1 MGPEVESVSG
11 RKGACES
18 VSRKHFCKT
27 ITAVIVG
34 TFLAGCTAPWMVPEE
49 QGSAELTPGPEQ
61 ALDHDTQT
69 GVDYAFRCGE
79 QYLEIYDG
87 TEFRPVYIHGVN
99 IGSGY
104 PGYYPGELA
113 IPEETY
119 LRWFH
124 EISEMNCNTIR
135 IYTTMMPSFYNAFY
149 TYNYTADADH
159 KLYLLMG
166 VWYDEEMIEQTG
178 DAYDLLKG
186 AVSEA
191 KEQIDIIHGNCEIDE
206 RPGRAHGVYTRDVS
220 EYVLGWILGIE
231 SDAYLVGTTNDLH
244 PDIHS
249 YDGEY
254 LYTQGEDIQAFDAF
268 LCELGDEV
276 IKYETD
282 QYQMQRPVSWT
293 NWPTADALDH
303 PSEPAPDKEDAVT
316 INVERFHTKAGFA
329 PGIFAS
335 YHVYPYYPDF
345 MYLDED
351 YNTYHDN
358 DGVINTYEAYLKE
371 LRAIHTMPV
380 LVAEFGVPSSRGC
393 THINPYTGLDQG
405 KHTETEQGWCLDA
418 MARDIYDNGYAG
430 GLVFAWQ
437 DEWFKRTWNTMDYTD
452 PDRRA
457 FWNDLQTSEQN
468 FGLLEFVP
476 GDGRHRLD
484 GELTEWREN
493 ELIAEEDG
501 LKLYAATDAR
511 YLWLA
516 VEADAHDPAKEQV
529 LIPFDI
535 TPLSGAQHYKDQ
547 AFERPVDFVAELN
560 GTESDTESHIY
571 VHQYYDRYA
580 FFYQKYD
587 NLLDVTG
594 YDDPTNENFGPILL
608 SLNKAFT
615 QPETGE
621 TFDAL
626 KYDTGLLRI
635 GVGVPEDEAY
645 DSLADLC
652 YGEHCLELRIPW
664 EMLNFRD
671 PSSKE
676 IEDDFWQRG
685 ELCGRDISEIWL
697 GVRCGK
703 DQINMVS
710 YTWADWDHVEFTERL
725 KDSYW
730 ILQGCFGDLKIPAE

>member
-1 MGPEVESVSG
+1 METVSG
-11 RKGACES
+11 RERGGEGVKQKRFAKS
-18 VSRKHFCKT
+18 IS
-27 ITAVIVG
+27 AVLTGV
-34 TFLAGCTAPWMVPEE
+34 FLAGCSAPWMVPEE
-49 QGSAELTPGPEQ
+49 SGNADLIPGPVQ
-61 ALDHDTQT
+61 AIDHDTQT

-87 TEFRPVYIHGVN
+87 EKFQPVYLNGVN

-104 PGYYPGELA
+104 PGYFPGELA

-119 LRWFH
+119 LRWFQ

-149 TYNYTADADH
+149 SYNYTADADH

-166 VWYDEEMIEQTG
+166 VWYDEDQMEATG
-178 DAYDLLKG
+178 DAYDLLEG
-186 AVSEA
+186 AIGEA
-191 KEQIDIIHGNCEIDE
+191 REQIDIIHGNGEIEE
-206 RPGRAHGVYTRDVS
+206 RPGRAYGVYTKDIS

-231 SDAYLVGTTNDLH
+231 SDAYLVGTTNELH
-244 PDIHS
+244 PDITG

-254 LYTQGEDIQAFDAF
+254 LYTQGEEIQAFDAF

-276 IKYETD
+276 IAYETK
-282 QYQMQRPVSWT
+282 QYGMQRPVSWT
-293 NWPTADALDH
+293 NWPTADALSH

-316 INVERFHTKAGFA
+316 INVERFKTKANFA

-345 MYLDED
+345 MYLDVS
-351 YNTYHDN
+351 YNTYQDK
-358 DGVINTYEAYLKE
+358 DGVINTYEAYLKD
-371 LRAIHTMPV
+371 LRAIHNVPV

-405 KHTETEQGWCLDA
+405 HHTEKEQGWCLDA
-418 MARDIYDNGYAG
+418 MARDIYNNGYAG

-468 FGLLEFVP
+468 FGLVEFIP
-476 GDGRHRLD
+476 GDGSRQLD
-484 GELTEWREN
+484 GDLSEWEDS
-493 ELIAEEDG
+493 ELIAEENG
-501 LKLYAATDAR
+501 LRLYAATDAR

-516 VEADAHDPAKEQV
+516 VESDSCDLQKEQV

-535 TPLSGAQHYKDQ
+535 TPMSGALHYENNE
-547 AFERPVDFVAELN
+547 FERPVDFVADLN
-560 GTESDTESHIY
+560 GPEEGSVNRLL

-587 NLLDVTG
+587 NVLDVTG
-594 YDDPTNENFGPILL
+594 YDDPQNETFGPILL

-626 KYDTGLLRI
+626 KYDTGELRC
-635 GVGVPEDEAY
+635 GMGVPDTESY

-652 YGEHCLELRIPW
+652 YGENCLELRLPW
-664 EMLNFRD
+664 EILNFRD
-671 PSSKE
+671 PSTKE

-685 ELCGRDISEIWL
+685 ELCGRDISEIWF
-697 GVRCGK
+697 GVKCGK

-710 YTWADWDHVEFTERL
+710 YTWADWDHVEFTERR

-730 ILQGCFGDLKIPAE
+730 ILQGCFGELSLAE